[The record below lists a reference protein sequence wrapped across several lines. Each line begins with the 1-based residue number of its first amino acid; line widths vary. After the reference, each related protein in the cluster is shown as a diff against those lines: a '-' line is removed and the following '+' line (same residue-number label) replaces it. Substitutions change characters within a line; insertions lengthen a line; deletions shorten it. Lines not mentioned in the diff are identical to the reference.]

1 MLLMIIASLAA
12 FAGFGA
18 FCATTGRQMRRI
30 WKTPPS
36 PARIRLIRVA
46 GWATLAL
53 ALLPCIAWWGSG
65 GGPNWT
71 RGMGI
76 VAWACLLPIMA
87 LALTFLFVV
96 AVIVT
101 PVMALGGRGNGRR
114 QGAADGEGGDR
125 RGHNLTHGNLL
136 EGFI

>member
-1 MLLMIIASLAA
+1 MLLMTIASLAA

-18 FCATTGRQMRRI
+18 LCSTTGRQMRRI

-36 PARIRLIRVA
+36 PARIRLIRAA

-53 ALLPCIAWWGSG
+53 ALFPCVAWWGSG
-65 GGPNWT
+65 GGPAWT

-87 LALTFLFVV
+87 LALTFLFVLANR
-96 AVIVT
+96 AVIVAAA
-101 PVMALGGRGNGRR
+101 VAGGMAWTLSIAWAA
-114 QGAADGEGGDR
+114 GAIG
-125 RGHNLTHGNLL
+125 
-136 EGFI
+136 

>member
-36 PARIRLIRVA
+36 PARIRLIRIA

-53 ALLPCIAWWGSG
+53 ALLPCIAWWGAG

-96 AVIVT
+96 ANRAVILAAAV
-101 PVMALGGRGNGRR
+101 AGGLAWTLSLVWAA
-114 QGAADGEGGDR
+114 GAIG
-125 RGHNLTHGNLL
+125 
-136 EGFI
+136 